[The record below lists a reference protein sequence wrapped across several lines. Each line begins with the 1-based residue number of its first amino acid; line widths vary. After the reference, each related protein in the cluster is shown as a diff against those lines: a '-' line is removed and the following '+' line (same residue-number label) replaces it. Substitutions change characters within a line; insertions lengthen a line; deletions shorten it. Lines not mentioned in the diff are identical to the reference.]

1 MGIPLP
7 FGPISH
13 QNCLVSEPAHV
24 NTTLA
29 TKTLISHSH
38 SPEDNAIVRT
48 VGVAM
53 AALSYIPGLWRS
65 GQEVRKER

>member
-13 QNCLVSEPAHV
+13 QNSLGSEPGHK

-29 TKTLISHSH
+29 TETLISHSH
-38 SPEDNAIVRT
+38 SPDDNAIVRT
-48 VGVAM
+48 VDVAV
-53 AALSYIPGLWRS
+53 AALS
-65 GQEVRKER
+65 